1 MPQNIQVKTILN
13 KTKRRDPW
21 FLDEYTV
28 NPYSG
33 CSFNCQFCYIRGS
46 KYGINMEEKL
56 SIKTNAA
63 VLLDKQL
70 HNRAKKNEYGIIV
83 LSSATD
89 PYLQFEEKEKLT
101 RELLTIIAKHRFPV
115 HIITRSPLVTR
126 DFDILKQVEENAILP
141 ADLVP
146 HLKRK
151 LFITFS
157 FSSLDDNAAK
167 IFEPGAPLPSVRLK
181 AVEETLANGFHC
193 GISLMPLLP
202 YISDTKENLE
212 LSFSTFSEI
221 GVKYIFPAGISL
233 FGDEPFHSKALV
245 LRAVAKHYPHLLD
258 KYQRLF
264 SNSNEV
270 PAYYRTALKQKTNE
284 LCSKYNIR
292 DSLLNI

>member
-1 MPQNIQVKTILN
+1 MPQNIQVKNILN

-63 VLLDKQL
+63 ALLDKQL

-181 AVEETLANGFHC
+181 AVKETLANGFHC

>member
-63 VLLDKQL
+63 ALLDKQL

-115 HIITRSPLVTR
+115 HIITRSPLVAR
-126 DFDILKQVEENAILP
+126 DFDILKQVEKNAILP